1 MATRRTLVGLL
12 AGCVAARADA
22 TIKFRSK
29 RSTPSGRYE
38 AEAPGKVAASTCK
51 NGAAASID
59 AARRKLFAVG
69 LLLLVSDVAAHSIS
83 KGGDQAACPD
93 TARIQTVERDLNL
106 GQLMKQRQIPAI
118 SIAVIENYQIVCAK
132 GYGVTEKDGSTLVTP
147 ATLFLAGSISKPVA
161 ALGALTLVEQGKLSL
176 DENVNVKLKVWKVPD
191 SDYTQKRKV
200 TLGLILDHTAGFT
213 GGEFFPGYSVGEPLP
228 SLLQILDGTPPA
240 NNDPIR
246 VGFVPG
252 SEWHYSGDGYLVA
265 QQLMVDVNGEPF
277 PDLMRRAVFDK
288 LGMNN
293 TTYEQPLPA
302 DLAVSAAA
310 GTLMSG
316 SPVPHRWHINP
327 EMAAGG
333 LWSTPTDLA
342 RLAIEIALSTQ
353 AKANHVLSQ
362 PMARNMLAAHREDG
376 VMNIL
381 GSKQDPD
388 HMGYGFFVG
397 RKNGR
402 FGHIGGNVGYQATF
416 VMFADTG
423 NGAVIMT
430 NSDIGLSVGN
440 ILLNAIA
447 KAYRWNY
454 VAPPPP

>member
-1 MATRRTLVGLL
+1 MATRYAVVDLL

-22 TIKFRSK
+22 TKSPAP
-29 RSTPSGRYE
+29 STPPRRYE
-38 AEAPGKVAASTCK
+38 AEATRDVAASTRK
-51 NGAAASID
+51 IGASSID
-59 AARRKLFAVG
+59 AGRRKLFAVG
-69 LLLLVSDVAAHSIS
+69 LLLLVSDVAAGSAS
-83 KGGDQAACPD
+83 QPGAQAACPD
-93 TARIQTVERDLNL
+93 TARMQTVERDLNL
-106 GQLMKQRQIPAI
+106 GQLMRQRQIPAI
-118 SIAVIENYQIVCAK
+118 SIAVIENYRIVCAK
-132 GYGVTEKDGSTLVTP
+132 GYGVTEQNGSTSVTP

-161 ALGALTLVEQGKLSL
+161 ALGALYLVEQGKLSL
-176 DENVNVKLKVWKVPD
+176 DEDVNAKLKAWKVPD
-191 SDYTQKRKV
+191 NAYTQKRKV

-213 GGEFFPGYSVGEPLP
+213 GGDFFPGYAVGEPLP
-228 SLLQILDGTPPA
+228 SLLQILDGKPPA
-240 NNDPIR
+240 NNDPMR
-246 VGFVPG
+246 VRFVPG
-252 SEWHYSGDGYLVA
+252 SQWHYSGDGYLVA
-265 QQLMVDVNGEPF
+265 QQLMVDVSGEPF
-277 PDLMRRAVFDK
+277 PDFMRAAVFDK
-288 LGMNN
+288 LGMSNS
-293 TTYEQPLPA
+293 TYEQPLPA
-302 DLAVSAAA
+302 DLAESAAA

-316 SPVPHRWHINP
+316 SPVAHGWHVNP

-342 RLAIEIALSTQ
+342 RLAIEVALSTQ

-362 PMARNMLAAHREDG
+362 AMARNMLASHQEDG

-388 HMGYGFFVG
+388 RMGYGFFVG

-447 KAYRWNY
+447 MAYRWNY
-454 VAPPPP
+454 AAPPPP